1 VMVTPEASMT
11 PDSLTCLSAAVRSPS
26 LQWARHMGASAS
38 RTPMHPSCSQ
48 VSQGTSARLDIS
60 VLRFNATSFAA
71 YIASGGLVSPE
82 AKVPGAPVVGGTV
95 MIAKGLYL
103 TMH

>member
-1 VMVTPEASMT
+1 VGKAHGRISEPDADASLLLT
-11 PDSLTCLSAAVRSPS
+11 GKPRNFRSLGHQRP
-26 LQWARHMGASAS
+26 
-38 RTPMHPSCSQ
+38 
-48 VSQGTSARLDIS
+48 
-60 VLRFNATSFAA
+60 RFNATSFAA